1 MEGLTQSAPSPRG
14 SLWPRRWGVA
24 NDHQLTQQWD
34 CGRRDLFLSSGIWTP
49 QAGWMIG
56 DGDGGRG
63 GGEEGRKWEG
73 GVSGLGGWL
82 RQRKHSLKDRVS
94 SCCPGVLPR
103 DLREHPT

>member
-1 MEGLTQSAPSPRG
+1 MTI
-14 SLWPRRWGVA
+14 
-24 NDHQLTQQWD
+24 QLTQQWD

-49 QAGWMIG
+49 QAGWMMRMETG
-56 DGDGGRG
+56 EGRRG
-63 GGEEGRKWEG
+63 GGEGKWEG

-94 SCCPGVLPR
+94 RCCPGVLLR